1 MPIMCCVYIPEGIVL
16 AADSRLTRTKAGN
29 MQEIPETENTPKTV
43 LIPQTTYTVSD
54 NTQKVM
60 LIKKSNVGISFC
72 GNAIIGGATVADF
85 IRRFEIEKVSSE
97 DTTEQIA
104 HNLSDYYNG
113 NDTHFFVCG
122 YDNDIPYVYDVYR
135 KCVNRSN
142 IAENL
147 RDNSG
152 VKDVADDGQEELS
165 ETGVPE
171 NVKKQQEDAMNTTPV
186 EPLITYGATWA
197 GQMTA
202 ITKVVNNAP
211 PLNADWGAMP
221 LKEAIDFAEFLI
233 DTTIKYERFSDN
245 IQTCG
250 GDIDILVIT
259 KDEAFW
265 KQHKIFNPKRQETKF
280 ACGSICTI
288 LSKRL
293 AIDSIP

>member
-1 MPIMCCVYIPEGIVL
+1 MSIMCCVYIPEGIVL
-16 AADSRLTRTKAGN
+16 AADSRLTRTKTGN
-29 MQEIPETENTPKTV
+29 ITEIPETDKTPKTV
-43 LIPQTTYTVSD
+43 LIPQTTYTSSD

-72 GNAIIGGATVADF
+72 GNAIIDGATVADF
-85 IRRFEIEKVSSE
+85 IRRFEIEKVVPE
-97 DTTEQIA
+97 HTTEQIA
-104 HNLSDYYNG
+104 YSLSEYYDG

-122 YDNDIPYVYDVYR
+122 YDDDIPYVYDVFR
-135 KCVNRSN
+135 KSVKRSN
-142 IAENL
+142 IADISQRKSN
-147 RDNSG
+147 
-152 VKDVADDGQEELS
+152 VKDAADDGQEEPI

-171 NVKKQQEDAMNTTPV
+171 NIKKPREDSNNTLPAEPV
-186 EPLITYGATWA
+186 VIYGATWV

-211 PLNADWGAMP
+211 SLNADWGAMP

-233 DTTIKYERFSDN
+233 DTTIKYEHFCDD

-265 KQHKIFNPKRQETKF
+265 KQHKIFNPKR
-280 ACGSICTI
+280 
-288 LSKRL
+288 
-293 AIDSIP
+293 